1 MATMLEA
8 FRTFSKHQSARANGL
23 RTQKSAAAGLTPI
36 IALVMLVGLVATAGV
51 CAQDEKPA
59 TTPGLHHQIPQPRD
73 RRYTIFIPNDYDG
86 QKPVPLVLALH
97 FAGRV
102 TPYFGGEFLASFI
115 RPALDGLGAIIVAP
129 DCTDSDW
136 TRPRSE
142 KDVLELLDRVMKI
155 YAIDRKRA
163 LITGYSMGGSG
174 TWYLAARH
182 QDLFTAALIMAGQ
195 PESTTAKVNWKIPLY
210 VIHSRADQIIPFK
223 PAENAVE
230 KLKKRGIDVQFVP
243 LDGVTHYQVNGF
255 FAPLEA
261 AAAWI
266 GKAWQK

>member
-1 MATMLEA
+1 LGRKRCGNVLQTKALPQARIAFWGRRTSVQSDYIVRLSLRLMTEVNEA
-8 FRTFSKHQSARANGL
+8 SPS
-23 RTQKSAAAGLTPI
+23 
-36 IALVMLVGLVATAGV
+36 V
-51 CAQDEKPA
+51 
-59 TTPGLHHQIPQPRD
+59 
-73 RRYTIFIPNDYDG
+73 FIPNEYDG
-86 QKPVPLVLALH
+86 RKPVPLVLALH

-155 YAIDRKRA
+155 YAIDRKRT

-182 QDLFTAALIMAGQ
+182 QDLFPAALIMAGQ

-243 LDGVTHYQVNGF
+243 LDGVTHYQVSGF

-261 AAAWI
+261 AVAWI